1 MNCLISVLIIC
12 VLLFNIT
19 LNCISE
25 VSAVR
30 EQAITDAKTDFQ
42 EGIWTLLGMMAPMG
56 CCLGYAVASTIDPE
70 PDVSHWITME
80 FAEPNDTQYLGAR
93 IGTVAGFLSLP
104 LVLVLAPIN
113 PPAEQLLGKTPEY
126 VDAYTQKYKSE
137 TQILRLKHVG
147 KGLALG
153 TGLGCLLSFLVAQSY

>member
-1 MNCLISVLIIC
+1 
-12 VLLFNIT
+12 
-19 LNCISE
+19 
-25 VSAVR
+25 
-30 EQAITDAKTDFQ
+30 
-42 EGIWTLLGMMAPMG
+42 MMAPMG

-70 PDVSHWITME
+70 PDVSLLDME
-80 FAEPNDTQYLGAR
+80 FAEPDTQILRRAD
-93 IGTVAGFLSLP
+93 IGTVAGCLSLP

-153 TGLGCLLSFLVAQSY
+153 TFFGCILSFIVAQSY